1 MQVNFR
7 SWKKWI
13 VFLCVVLIL
22 SYVSVLFFSHSMECF
37 DTDCAICTMI
47 EASRRM
53 LLALVLFAVTGLT
66 LTVKHSVF
74 AVHFSSVSYRER
86 TPVGLK
92 VKLSN

>member
-1 MQVNFR
+1 MQMNFR

-13 VFLCVVLIL
+13 VFLCVILIL
-22 SYVSVLFFSHSMECF
+22 SYVSILFFSHSMECF

-47 EASRRM
+47 ETSRRM
-53 LLALVLFAVTGLT
+53 LLAMVLFAFIG
-66 LTVKHSVF
+66 LTVKMKRTVF
-74 AVHFSSVSYRER
+74 DNPFKRISCRER

>member
-1 MQVNFR
+1 MQMNCR

-22 SYVSVLFFSHSMECF
+22 SYMSVLFFSHAMECY
-37 DTDCAICTMI
+37 DADCAICTMI
-47 EASRRM
+47 ETSRRM
-53 LLALVLFAVTGLT
+53 LLAWALIAFLG
-66 LTVKHSVF
+66 LTVKINRNSF
-74 AVHFSSVSYRER
+74 AVHFPTISCRER